1 MAGSIF
7 IDQSQ
12 YIKSILTCYGMAN
25 CTPVSTPLSAKANF
39 DPAPS
44 EEHSMVSSYP
54 YLEVIGSLMYAA
66 LGMRCRQDISLM
78 HKSPIRTGFDPPDIP
93 HLLRVQN
100 PAIKVLF

>member
-66 LGMRCRQDISLM
+66 LGMR
-78 HKSPIRTGFDPPDIP
+78 PDICS
-93 HLLRVQN
+93 
-100 PAIKVLF
+100 AIQALAPFAATFSHDHIEGLKHIM